1 MATKK
6 TSIADLEQQYLEAE
20 KNFHLRREQFEA
32 AKKEEE
38 EVKRVKLAEEKQKRY
53 GAVMDAYEEFEKLK
67 TEYIN
72 DYGCFSFES
81 TTSSGDKRGLYIKP
95 IVWL

>member
-6 TSIADLEQQYLEAE
+6 TNVEELEQQYLEAE
-20 KNFHLRREQFEA
+20 KNFNLLREQFEA
-32 AKKEEE
+32 AKREEE
-38 EVKRVKLAEEKQKRY
+38 EVKKAKLAEEKQKRY

-81 TTSSGDKRGLYIKP
+81 TTSSGDRHGLYINP
-95 IVWL
+95 IVWF